1 MNEGVGST
9 SILVIMMVFLAVVS
23 GYMAYNVNYT
33 KAFRLKN
40 KVISTYDKYN
50 GECSNGTSCWDEIQ
64 DYAKEIGFEKHAN
77 LGCSKSDIMPSGV
90 SGSPHERNY
99 FCEYKIKVN
108 DSATGSDIQSEG
120 EEHYY
125 YHIVTR
131 IDIQIPIVQNVL
143 ALRALTVTGDTK
155 VYTKKDS

>member
-9 SILVIMMVFLAVVS
+9 SILVIMMVFLTVVS
-23 GYMAYNVNYT
+23 AYMAYNVNYT

-40 KVISTYDKYN
+40 KVIATYDKYN
-50 GECSNGTSCWDEIQ
+50 GECGSGSDCWDEIEE
-64 DYAKEIGFEKHAN
+64 YADEIGYASHTN
-77 LGCSKSDIMPSGV
+77 LGCEKSDILPANYSTYTA
-90 SGSPHERNY
+90 RNY
-99 FCEYKIKVN
+99 FCEYKVDVN
-108 DSATGSDIQSEG
+108 ESSSGHGIQDEG